1 MKCSNLTLIF
11 LVCLCTQLLGC
22 KKEDPNPELMDP
34 IYSDLLKRAT
44 DSQKAFDEA
53 TAKLVTLQEN
63 LEKAEPNSIDVKDI
77 QKEIAKTE
85 AQKLRASQ
93 ESLYF
98 KIRSE
103 RRKFEDRI
111 EYKKALAKDQ
121 PWPDKHEY
129 SDYLVNI
136 RLREINPNWGARVP
150 KLQDRMT
157 ASAPPKKAEAAGGE
171 KAEAPKEEH

>member
-1 MKCSNLTLIF
+1 MKCSNLALIF
-11 LVCLCTQLLGC
+11 LLCLCTQLLGC

-44 DSQKAFDEA
+44 DSQKALDEA
-53 TAKLVTLQEN
+53 TAKLVTLHAD
-63 LEKAEPNSIDVKDI
+63 LEKAEPNSIDLKDI
-77 QKEIAKTE
+77 QKDIAKTE
-85 AQKLRASQ
+85 AQKLRADQ
-93 ESLYF
+93 EARYF

-111 EYKKALAKDQ
+111 EYKKAFAKDQ

-136 RLREINPNWGARVP
+136 RLREISLNWGTRVP
-150 KLQDRMT
+150 KLHDRMT
-157 ASAPPKKAEAAGGE
+157 ASVTAKKPEAAEGGETPKK
-171 KAEAPKEEH
+171 EH